1 MYYLW
6 LGVVV
11 IVALSWITIFW
22 GVVSNRKPIDT
33 HSSIG
38 DRIFMII
45 LMVMAVFPILLN
57 MLYNAF
63 NAMIK

>member
-6 LGVVV
+6 LV
-11 IVALSWITIFW
+11 IVTLSWIHIFW

-45 LMVMAVFPILLN
+45 VMVMAVFPILLN
-57 MLYNAF
+57 MLHDAF
-63 NAMIK
+63 NAVLK